1 MYKRL
6 WDIILVFVWTWGVG
20 KNWLK
25 INSITEAVKF
35 LVITAWVLHHYKGI
49 LFILANRYWVKD
61 PAKRLGLP
69 LIKDWIKKYIFISP
83 FNSQLVKH
91 CRAWIKCISSHGSA
105 TLLNDWST
113 WKNCTPPLFGIDL
126 PLYKKRSVYLSIAP
140 GFGGWKRLP
149 AWFKAN
155 FLTVIFWTLR
165 GSKRFVSVCMQP
177 KSSIWTC
184 K

>member
-6 WDIILVFVWTWGVG
+6 WDIILVFVWTWGVS

-113 WKNCTPPLFGIDL
+113 WKNCTPTLFF
-126 PLYKKRSVYLSIAP
+126 PLYKKRSVYVYLGIAP
-140 GFGGWKRLP
+140 GVGGCKGLPVWFG
-149 AWFKAN
+149 AN
-155 FLTVIFWTLR
+155 FLRVIFWTLS
-165 GSKRFVSVCMQP
+165 GSKHFVSVCMQP

>member
-6 WDIILVFVWTWGVG
+6 WDIILVFVWTWGVS

-69 LIKDWIKKYIFISP
+69 FIKDWIKKYIFLSP
-83 FNSQLVKH
+83 FIVQFSAWEALQGLNKKPRLCHAAERLKHLEKLYINSFFH
-91 CRAWIKCISSHGSA
+91 FIKSA
-105 TLLNDWST
+105 ASTST
-113 WKNCTPPLFGIDL
+113 WAL
-126 PLYKKRSVYLSIAP
+126 PLVW
-140 GFGGWKRLP
+140 GGV
-149 AWFKAN
+149 KACLYGLGQT
-155 FLTVIFWTLR
+155 FLQSYS
-165 GSKRFVSVCMQP
+165 GH
-177 KSSIWTC
+177 
-184 K
+184 